1 MLNARILDGWMR
13 AGVTFVDPRT
23 TFVDASV
30 LLAPDVEIGPG
41 TQLTGSTVIETGARV
56 GPGCVLRDTTV
67 GKGAVLTHVVGV
79 SARIGPGITVDPFTY
94 LAPGTELPAGK
105 PGRPRSGAGRAVRKE
120 VQA

>member
-1 MLNARILDGWMR
+1 
-13 AGVTFVDPRT
+13 
-23 TFVDASV
+23 
-30 LLAPDVEIGPG
+30 
-41 TQLTGSTVIETGARV
+41 
-56 GPGCVLRDTTV
+56 
-67 GKGAVLTHVVGV
+67 VLTHVVGV